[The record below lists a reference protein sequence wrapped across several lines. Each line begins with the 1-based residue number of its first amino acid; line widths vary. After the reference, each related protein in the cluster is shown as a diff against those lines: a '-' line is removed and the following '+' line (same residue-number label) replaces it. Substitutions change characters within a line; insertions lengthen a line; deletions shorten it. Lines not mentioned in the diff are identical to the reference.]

1 MACTNALSVFSCD
14 MPFLPGLVHSRVTD
28 RIFGGDISDC
38 SCATATTL
46 PANNNVPNISP
57 IIRFI
62 GNLLCGLKS
71 RRHSTRNLFFS
82 NVSVSFGVSPPS
94 NRSGVIPKHGAL
106 QPREGSRVERRC
118 STPHFE
124 ETGSCG
130 PSSSEC
136 PCHYSSSNETI
147 IFNVSPNNS
156 GKGYVMKPVPGDCL
170 AGE

>member
-94 NRSGVIPKHGAL
+94 NRSGVIPKHAHF
-106 QPREGSRVERRC
+106 SRVRDLAWNADAVLRI
-118 STPHFE
+118 SRKRGRVDLHHQNVRVITPHR
-124 ETGSCG
+124 TK
-130 PSSSEC
+130 PSFS
-136 PCHYSSSNETI
+136 T
-147 IFNVSPNNS
+147 
-156 GKGYVMKPVPGDCL
+156 
-170 AGE
+170 